1 MEHNK
6 ILRGFFFWKII
17 QLTPK
22 RISEVNSE
30 AHFEK
35 VRRKDS
41 SEISVII
48 FFQKEPMKLVVIET
62 LCIEGVIIISGC
74 TPNGFHWIVGYGI
87 LINRKNM
94 R

>member
-1 MEHNK
+1 MKLIEKSLRITLIENLLEQFLMEHNK

-48 FFQKEPMKLVVIET
+48 FFSERTHEI
-62 LCIEGVIIISGC
+62 GC
-74 TPNGFHWIVGYGI
+74 DRNALH
-87 LINRKNM
+87 
-94 R
+94 